1 TEVPFFEVPALVLAG
16 LLLFSCVQ
24 VNTLVTVHKDG
35 SGTVRQVVMIKQGLS
50 NLVKL
55 FEGLGDDDLDFHYG
69 IYDVEDL
76 KRDAHDMGRGV
87 RYVNSKPV
95 RKDNYEGY
103 SVTYEFDNINELRID
118 SKKHK
123 DKGFEG
129 MEGMTFHFEGGSS
142 PTLTVN
148 MDHDMKGESDIDV
161 DEDGDGDLD
170 MVKGF
175 LEGMRFSML
184 VQVDGNIQETNA
196 TFRDGNNLILYDID
210 IDKIENPEALERLN
224 GAHKRSIK
232 ETREVL
238 KDLKGVKVE
247 LHDQMVVTFK

>member
-1 TEVPFFEVPALVLAG
+1 
-16 LLLFSCVQ
+16 
-24 VNTLVTVHKDG
+24 
-35 SGTVRQVVMIKQGLS
+35 
-50 NLVKL
+50 
-55 FEGLGDDDLDFHYG
+55 
-69 IYDVEDL
+69 
-76 KRDAHDMGRGV
+76 
-87 RYVNSKPV
+87 
-95 RKDNYEGY
+95 
-103 SVTYEFDNINELRID
+103 
-118 SKKHK
+118 
-123 DKGFEG
+123 
-129 MEGMTFHFEGGSS
+129 MTFHFEGGSS